1 MPLLKPSSSPAV
13 PTREN
18 EGHSTRTSLLC
29 LFRIPRSSY
38 ENRRAPIWIGFLLA
52 LLGASLG
59 IKARPAAAQTG
70 LSTESGVFLIRSGDR
85 RIGTERFLIRRSS
98 SGWEAQGELQLD
110 LPGGARTSET
120 SSLRT
125 DGRWKPTSYE
135 RQQQSPKKGN
145 LTVEFRAVETKLLS
159 KNEAGTE
166 ELIFYL
172 PEHDLVIL
180 DTNFFHQYALLLRQY
195 DASRPGPQNFSV
207 FVPQEATPAMISLTR
222 VGKDNLRIN
231 EVALELDHFQ
241 AATEDIKI
249 EIWATPEGEI
259 QRIEIPQARLEI
271 VRQDPARRS
280 N

>member
-13 PTREN
+13 STRESKA
-18 EGHSTRTSLLC
+18 HTSRTSLLC
-29 LFRIPRSSY
+29 LFLIPRTSY
-38 ENRRAPIWIGFLLA
+38 ENRRAPIWIGLLV

-59 IKARPAAAQTG
+59 MGAGLAAAQTG
-70 LSTESGVFLIRSGDR
+70 SSTESGIFLIRSGDR
-85 RIGTERFLIRRSS
+85 RIGTERFLIRRVS

-110 LPGGARTSET
+110 LPGGARASET

-125 DGRWKPTSYE
+125 DGRWKPTFYE

-145 LTVEFRAVETKLLS
+145 LTVEFRAVETKLMS
-159 KNEAGTE
+159 KTEAGTE
-166 ELIFYL
+166 EQIFYL
-172 PEHDLVIL
+172 PDHDLVIL

-231 EVALELDHFQ
+231 DAPLELDHFQ

-271 VRQDPARRS
+271 VRQDPR
-280 N
+280 

>member
-18 EGHSTRTSLLC
+18 EAHSARTSLLC
-29 LFRIPRSSY
+29 YFRIPRTSY
-38 ENRRAPIWIGFLLA
+38 ANRRSPIWIGLLLA

-59 IKARPAAAQTG
+59 IEAGPAAAQTG
-70 LSTESGVFLIRSGDR
+70 PSTENGVFLIRSGER
-85 RIGTERFLIRRSS
+85 RIGTERFLIRRVS

-135 RQQQSPKKGN
+135 RQQQSPQKGN
-145 LTVEFRAVETKLLS
+145 LTVEFGSVETKLAS
-159 KNEAGTE
+159 KTAAGTQE
-166 ELIFYL
+166 QIFYL
-172 PEHDLVIL
+172 PDHDLVVL

-207 FVPQEATPAMISLTR
+207 FVPQEATPAMISLTL

-231 EVALELDHFQ
+231 DAALELDRFQ

-259 QRIEIPQARLEI
+259 QRIEIPQAHLEI
-271 VRQDPARRS
+271 VRQDPR
-280 N
+280 